1 MIDKE
6 PPSLKA
12 LSMSSWSIH
21 DPTDLSALY
30 FGGGGNG
37 GNGGNAGHDTTT
49 SHRKNE
55 DNEDNDNPAGV
66 IYAGPIEVRQKQ
78 DGSGR
83 GLFVTRNVKAG
94 ELLFIAQPHV
104 TASVPDVYNRRCEG
118 QGHREEVL
126 DDDKRGG
133 EHFAAAATAAT
144 TTPITVSEAS
154 EQCLVDAIMEGQRQ
168 NDASLCAALQ
178 FLQHPQQQTPT
189 GTSCT
194 DDAAAAASAASDV
207 IVHTDD
213 VPLMTLLLGGGGGK
227 QQHLSSSSPPSP
239 QKEPADDPLPH
250 FWTVE
255 QVTQLVRRNA
265 FGPDF
270 TTPLS
275 IQALWQE
282 SQQHEQQRPER
293 PDDDD
298 NENENHTSSSSSS
311 PTPPF
316 LPPRLLGLY
325 AIPAMINHSCWP
337 NAVRV
342 YVGDATMIVHASR
355 DIDNDDGEILWSY
368 VPVVQPH
375 RRRQLQQTHGFCCH
389 CDRCVA
395 EEGTML
401 PFMNGDDGNNG
412 DDIIDDDNA
421 ISSSLSSKKLTVA
434 ELEESILPSLSSNE
448 LRRYIRVS
456 YLSVYLNEVNS
467 SPPDPKRWIPL
478 GMQLHLALAACHN
491 ASTEH
496 LSVR

>member
-1 MIDKE
+1 
-6 PPSLKA
+6 
-12 LSMSSWSIH
+12 MSSWNIH

-30 FGGGGNG
+30 FGD
-37 GNGGNAGHDTTT
+37 GNAGHDKT
-49 SHRKNE
+49 SHRN
-55 DNEDNDNPAGV
+55 NTAGGV

-83 GLFVTRNVKAG
+83 GLFVTRDVKAG
-94 ELLFIAQPHV
+94 ELLLIAQPLA
-104 TASVPDVYNRRCEG
+104 TASVQNVYDRWYRNQPELG
-118 QGHREEVL
+118 QQGHAEEVIL
-126 DDDKRGG
+126 GDTKGG
-133 EHFAAAATAAT
+133 EHSAAAAAATAAT
-144 TTPITVSEAS
+144 TTITVSEAS
-154 EQCLVDAIMEGQRQ
+154 EQCLVDAIMARQRQ
-168 NDASLCAALQ
+168 NDASLCAALS
-178 FLQHPQQQTPT
+178 FLQQQQQHPQPTPT
-189 GTSCT
+189 GTSA
-194 DDAAAAASAASDV
+194 DGAAASDAGV
-207 IVHTDD
+207 IVDTDD
-213 VPLMTLLLGGGGGK
+213 MPLMRLLLGGGGGK
-227 QQHLSSSSPPSP
+227 QKHSSSWAPPPEEPVADPPSP
-239 QKEPADDPLPH
+239 PQY

-255 QVTQLVRRNA
+255 EVTQIVRRNA

-270 TTPLS
+270 TTPQS
-275 IQALWQE
+275 IQSLWEQQKS
-282 SQQHEQQRPER
+282 SQQQKQQPEWLN
-293 PDDDD
+293 DDD
-298 NENENHTSSSSSS
+298 NDNENNSPSSLS
-311 PTPPF
+311 PQRPF

-325 AIPAMINHSCWP
+325 ALPAMINHSCLP

-342 YVGDATMIVHASR
+342 YVGDATMIVHACR
-355 DIDNDDGEILWSY
+355 DITIDNDEILWSY

-395 EEGTML
+395 EEGMMPL
-401 PFMNGDDGNNG
+401 RDGDNGDNGDNG

-421 ISSSLSSKKLTVA
+421 LPSSLSKKLTVA

-467 SPPDPKRWIPL
+467 SSQPPDHKRWIPL